1 MLKLS
6 EKHLSLGS
14 NTTIS
19 MQLHFHKKTELK
31 MALTPEAFINIVKS
45 ASTSNVSDIHLR
57 TDEKPCFRLRGDLV
71 PVKMDPMTTD
81 DLKLVCKLMIKDVE
95 VLKKLDTIKEHD
107 GSFSVPG
114 VCRVRYNLLR
124 YQGKMGLIL
133 RIISDK
139 VPTTE
144 DLKLPPVINKIAGA
158 NAGLVLVTG
167 ATGSGKS
174 STLAAMINYINKTSA
189 VHVLTLEDPVEY
201 VHVPIKARIT
211 QREIGSDTLDFN
223 SALRSALR
231 QDPDIILIGEMRDA
245 ETISIAMKAAETG
258 HLVFGTVHTTDALS
272 TIGRLIAMFPPEEQ
286 GVVRTRLAD
295 NLYATISQRLLKTTD
310 GKGRI
315 AAQEIMINNPGIK
328 ESILDP
334 LKTKEIYTYIEKGN
348 GKGGSGAQS
357 FDQAIT
363 KLYKSGVITM
373 EEAKSNA
380 TRPEDFERNLMFGDN
395 SED

>member
-1 MLKLS
+1 
-6 EKHLSLGS
+6 
-14 NTTIS
+14 
-19 MQLHFHKKTELK
+19 
-31 MALTPEAFINIVKS
+31 MALTKDAFFNMVKS
-45 ASTSNVSDIHLR
+45 ANASGVSDIHLR

-71 PVKMDPMTTD
+71 QVKHDPLTND
-81 DLKLVCKLMIKDVE
+81 DLKLVCSLMIRDTE
-95 VLKKLDTIKEHD
+95 VMTTIDKVKEHD
-107 GSFSVPG
+107 GSFAVPN
-114 VCRVRYNLLR
+114 VCRVRYNLMR
-124 YQGKMGLIL
+124 YQGKLGLIL
-133 RIISDK
+133 RLISDK

-144 DLKLPPVINKIAGA
+144 ELKLPPVINRIASA

-201 VHVPIKARIT
+201 IHNPIKARIT
-211 QREIGSDTLDFN
+211 QREIGADTSDFN

-245 ETISIAMKAAETG
+245 ETISIALKAAETG

-272 TIGRLIAMFPPEEQ
+272 TIGRLISMFPPEEQ
-286 GVVRTRLAD
+286 HVVRTRIAD
-295 NLYATISQRLLKTTD
+295 NLHATISQRLLKTSD

-334 LKTKEIYTYIEKGN
+334 VKTAEIYTYITKGKN
-348 GKGGSGAQS
+348 GSGAQS

-363 KLYKSGVITM
+363 EIYKKGLITM

-380 TRPEDFERNLMFGDN
+380 TKPEDFERNLMFG
-395 SED
+395 EDQD